1 MKTVAIESPLAGDVE
16 ANLTYLRR
24 CMADCIANDEAPY
37 ASHGLYTQPGVLDD
51 NVPKQRVRGIRAGF
65 AIAVKMD
72 VRVFYIDLG
81 MTDGMLAGLVNARA
95 VSQPVEFR
103 ALDLTDDE
111 LAVDL
116 LALHQQ
122 AKESHRD

>member
-1 MKTVAIESPLAGDVE
+1 MKTVAIESPFAGDVE

-72 VRVFYIDLG
+72 VRAIYLDLG
-81 MTDGMLAGLVNARA
+81 FSDGMLAGLLNARA

-103 ALDLTDDE
+103 ALDLTPAE
-111 LAVDL
+111 LAERVRETIERQRGND
-116 LALHQQ
+116 
-122 AKESHRD
+122 RD